1 MGGFSP
7 CDIGHEPAMGD
18 NNGALLKELLKG
30 SGLIEPYVL
39 EQVAV
44 DSDRLHISIDRALQL
59 SGQIPDAALSMVL
72 RTLGMVQAN
81 KISVNAASR
90 ALRLANREN
99 IEVEEA
105 LSILKDLHKTTT
117 AVNTLGNTLTKLLLS
132 AGLIN
137 DAQFGRAIATSTQTG
152 IMIGRMLLLNKDI
165 NLKTLSAA
173 ICACLMLKNKEVEF
187 KDAVEALKLA
197 SKRSTCF
204 EQALFELGLFKQ
216 PRAYAVSLGDL
227 LAMSGIINEMDL
239 LECREL
245 EIAKEKDLSQTLLE
259 QGLVTRE
266 HMEIIVQVQGMISN
280 QDIKPFMAVSILRR
294 TLKQGVNIFQA
305 VSDLKEIEKN
315 IAATTSKE
323 QTKIGELLVASGCLS
338 RDDLKVALAKQVADD
353 GIKLGRILLQMNA
366 VTEKALFNALRLQ
379 SLIKYKCLTV
389 TLAVKILG
397 EASRQDEALENCL
410 ARMNVYMPPTMQ
422 WFWV

>member
-1 MGGFSP
+1 MA
-7 CDIGHEPAMGD
+7 EK
-18 NNGALLKELLKG
+18 NGALLKELLKG

-39 EQVAV
+39 EQVAI

-59 SGQIPDAALSMVL
+59 SGQIPDAALNMVL
-72 RTLGMVQAN
+72 RTLNMVESN
-81 KISVNAASR
+81 RISVSAASR

-117 AVNTLGNTLTKLLLS
+117 AVNTLGNTLTRLLLS
-132 AGLIN
+132 ADLIN
-137 DAQFGRAIATSTQTG
+137 DAQFTRAVATSTQTG

-165 NLKTLSAA
+165 NIKTLSAA
-173 ICACLMLKNKEVEF
+173 ICACLMLKNKEIEF

-197 SKRSTCF
+197 SKRSLCF
-204 EQALFELGLFKQ
+204 EQALFERGLFKQ

-227 LAMSGIINEMDL
+227 LAMSGIITEIDL

-245 EIAKEKDLSQTLLE
+245 EIAKEKDLSQVLLE

-315 IAATTSKE
+315 IAATTSKD

-338 RDDLKVALAKQVADD
+338 RDDLKMALSRQVADD

-366 VTEKALFNALRLQ
+366 VSEKALFNALRLQ

-389 TLAVKILG
+389 TLANKILG
-397 EASRQDEALENCL
+397 EARVHDEALESTL
-410 ARMNVYMPPTMQ
+410 SRMNLYMPPTMQ

>member
-1 MGGFSP
+1 MA
-7 CDIGHEPAMGD
+7 EK
-18 NNGALLKELLKG
+18 NGALLKELLKG

-39 EQVAV
+39 EQVAI
-44 DSDRLHISIDRALQL
+44 DSERLHISIDRALQL
-59 SGQIPDAALSMVL
+59 SGQVPDNELNMVL
-72 RTLGMVQAN
+72 KMLGIVQAGKLN
-81 KISVNAASR
+81 VNAASR
-90 ALRLANREN
+90 ALRLASREN

-105 LSILKDLHKTTT
+105 ISILQNLHKTTT

-152 IMIGRMLLLNKDI
+152 IMVGRMLLLNKDI
-165 NLKTLSAA
+165 NLKTLSAS
-173 ICACLMLKNKEVEF
+173 ISACLLLKNKEVEF

-197 SKRSTCF
+197 SKRGTCF
-204 EQALFELGLFKQ
+204 EQALFERGMFKQ
-216 PRAYAVSLGDL
+216 PRAFAISLGDL
-227 LAMSGIINEMDL
+227 LAMSGIISEMDL
-239 LECREL
+239 LECREI
-245 EIAKEKDLSQTLLE
+245 EIAKEKDLSQILLE

-266 HMEIIVQVQGMISN
+266 QMEIIVQVQGLISN
-280 QDIKPFMAVSILRR
+280 QDIKPFMAVSVLRR
-294 TLKQGVNIFQA
+294 TLKQNVNIFQA

-315 IAATTSKE
+315 IAAATSKE
-323 QTKIGELLVASGCLS
+323 QTKIGELLVCSGCLS
-338 RDDLKVALAKQVADD
+338 RDDLQAALAKQVADD

-389 TLAVKILG
+389 TLAVKVLG
-397 EASRQDEALENCL
+397 EGKQHDEALETTL
-410 ARMNVYMPPTMQ
+410 GRMNLYMPPAMQ

>member
-1 MGGFSP
+1 MA
-7 CDIGHEPAMGD
+7 EK
-18 NNGALLKELLKG
+18 NGALLKELLKG

-39 EQVAV
+39 EQVAI
-44 DSDRLHISIDRALQL
+44 DSERLHISIDRALQL
-59 SGQIPDAALSMVL
+59 SGQIPDNELNMVL
-72 RTLGMVQAN
+72 KMLGIVQAGKLN
-81 KISVNAASR
+81 VNAASR
-90 ALRLANREN
+90 ALRLASREN

-105 LSILKDLHKTTT
+105 ISILQNLHKTTT

-152 IMIGRMLLLNKDI
+152 IMVGRMLLLNKDI
-165 NLKTLSAA
+165 NLKTLSAS
-173 ICACLMLKNKEVEF
+173 ISACLLLKNKEVEF

-197 SKRSTCF
+197 SKRGTCF
-204 EQALFELGLFKQ
+204 EQALFERGMFKQ
-216 PRAYAVSLGDL
+216 PRAFAISLGDL
-227 LAMSGIINEMDL
+227 LAMSGIISEMDL
-239 LECREL
+239 LECREI
-245 EIAKEKDLSQTLLE
+245 EIAKEKVLSQILLE

-266 HMEIIVQVQGMISN
+266 QMEIIVQVQGLISN
-280 QDIKPFMAVSILRR
+280 QDIKPFMAVSVLRR
-294 TLKQGVNIFQA
+294 TLKQNVNIFQA

-315 IAATTSKE
+315 IAAATSKE
-323 QTKIGELLVASGCLS
+323 QTKIGELLVCSGCLS
-338 RDDLKVALAKQVADD
+338 RDDLQAALAKQVADD

-389 TLAVKILG
+389 TLAVKVLG
-397 EASRQDEALENCL
+397 EGKQHDEALETTL
-410 ARMNVYMPPTMQ
+410 GRMNLYMPPAMQ

>member
-1 MGGFSP
+1 MA
-7 CDIGHEPAMGD
+7 EK
-18 NNGALLKELLKG
+18 NGALLKELLKG

-39 EQVAV
+39 EQVAI

-59 SGQIPDAALSMVL
+59 SGQIPDDALNMVL
-72 RTLGMVQAN
+72 RTLSMVESN
-81 KISVNAASR
+81 KVSVNAATR

-117 AVNTLGNTLTKLLLS
+117 AVNTLGNTLTRLLLS
-132 AGLIN
+132 ADLIN
-137 DAQFGRAIATSTQTG
+137 DAQFTRAVATSTQTG

-165 NLKTLSAA
+165 NIKTLSAA
-173 ICACLMLKNKEVEF
+173 ICACLMLKNKEIEF

-197 SKRSTCF
+197 SKRSLCF
-204 EQALFELGLFKQ
+204 EQALFERGLFKQ

-227 LAMSGIINEMDL
+227 LAMSGIITEIDL

-245 EIAKEKDLSQTLLE
+245 EIAKEKDLSQVLLE

-315 IAATTSKE
+315 IAATTSKD

-338 RDDLKVALAKQVADD
+338 RDDLKMALSRQVADD

-366 VTEKALFNALRLQ
+366 VSEKALFNALRLQ

-389 TLAVKILG
+389 TLAIKILG
-397 EASRQDEALENCL
+397 EARAQDEALESTL
-410 ARMNVYMPPTMQ
+410 ARMNLYMPPTMQ

>member
-72 RTLGMVQAN
+72 RALGMVQAN

-173 ICACLMLKNKEVEF
+173 ICACLMLKNNEVEF

-397 EASRQDEALENCL
+397 EANRQDEALENCL

>member
-39 EQVAV
+39 EQVAT

-72 RTLGMVQAN
+72 RTLQMVQSN
-81 KISVNAASR
+81 RISINAASR

-99 IEVEEA
+99 IDVEEA

-132 AGLIN
+132 AGIIN

-173 ICACLMLKNKEVEF
+173 ICACLMLKNNEVEF
-187 KDAVEALKLA
+187 KEAVEALKLA
-197 SKRSTCF
+197 SKRSMCF
-204 EQALFELGLFKQ
+204 EQALFERGIFKQ

-227 LAMSGIINEMDL
+227 LAMAGIISEMDL

-266 HMEIIVQVQGMISN
+266 QMEIIVQVQGMISN
-280 QDIKPFMAVSILRR
+280 QDIKPFMAVSVLRR

-315 IAATTSKE
+315 IAAATSKE
-323 QTKIGELLVASGCLS
+323 QTKIGELLVAAGCLN

-397 EASRQDEALENCL
+397 EASKQDEALENTL
-410 ARMNVYMPPTMQ
+410 ARMNVYMPPAMQ